1 MADVAS
7 DQLWQMIA
15 GTREGILAT
24 IGKTG
29 APQLSNVYFVSDP
42 PSRTIW
48 LSTTTVRTK
57 GRNLLRD
64 PRATLHVSGKDFLNF
79 AVADGEVTLSIP
91 THPDDASVDELFE
104 IHSALGAAPERGGFG
119 EQMIADHRLVVRLAV
134 TRVYGQVVNR

>member
-42 PSRTIW
+42 PSRTIGA
-48 LSTTTVRTK
+48 LHHRPNQRSQPAPR
-57 GRNLLRD
+57 

-104 IHSALGAAPERGGFG
+104 IHSALGAAPNAGGS
-119 EQMIADHRLVVRLAV
+119 A
-134 TRVYGQVVNR
+134 NR